1 MSLLIGSALQAII
14 SVVSMGFK
22 EVSYPL
28 TPMSR
33 LKTILFSLLSIIDL
47 IMF

>member
-33 LKTILFSLLSIIDL
+33 FEDYPIFSAKYH
-47 IMF
+47 